1 MAEDSSLVEVLLI
14 PIGFIALIIFSVW
27 FQYEVMNLSVGY
39 IVFDTIFFIGIM
51 VAFAGNDG
59 Q

>member
-1 MAEDSSLVEVLLI
+1 MAEDSSVLDFVLT
-14 PIGFIALIIFSVW
+14 PIGFIALIIFSAW

-39 IVFDTIFFIGIM
+39 IVLDTIVFIGIM
-51 VAFAGNDG
+51 IAFAGNDG